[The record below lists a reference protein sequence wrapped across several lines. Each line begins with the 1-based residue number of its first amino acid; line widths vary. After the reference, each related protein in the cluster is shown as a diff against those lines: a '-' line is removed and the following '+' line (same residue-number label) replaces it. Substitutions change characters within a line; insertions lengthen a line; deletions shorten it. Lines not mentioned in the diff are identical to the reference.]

1 MYFAY
6 RPKKKLREFLV
17 LRGEIPQE
25 STISS
30 SLLVS
35 TTLLAKLV
43 FIHLLPSNSEER
55 LILLDREDEND
66 NDGD

>member
-25 STISS
+25 STVSS

-35 TTLLAKLV
+35 ATLLAKLV
-43 FIHLLPSNSEER
+43 FISRFKEETW
-55 LILLDREDEND
+55 LSTS
-66 NDGD
+66 